1 MITAGVDCG
10 AKNVKVVILE
20 DGEVRGRAST
30 PAGMDTAAAAEQA
43 YDTALAAASLTRADV
58 VTVVGTGA
66 GKGEA
71 QFADTEVTEVGADA
85 RGIHHLHPDV
95 RTVVDVGNEEG
106 RAIKVDAA
114 GRVADFAINEKCAAG
129 AGAFTEAMA
138 RALEVP
144 LEEFGELSLQSNNP
158 IPINA
163 QCAVFAESEVVSLV
177 HRKTSKP
184 DMARAIHDAI
194 ADRITSMVRRV
205 GVEERIALIGGVAR
219 NVGFVRSL
227 TEDLETELVIPEDM
241 DYVGAIGA
249 ALVAADNNAGQG
261 NTEDA

>member
-1 MITAGVDCG
+1 MSSPERPPGVDERLPFQRLSPEQHPESHLVPSRECE
-10 AKNVKVVILE
+10 L
-20 DGEVRGRAST
+20 DRPRAS
-30 PAGMDTAAAAEQA
+30 
-43 YDTALAAASLTRADV
+43 
-58 VTVVGTGA
+58 
-66 GKGEA
+66 
-71 QFADTEVTEVGADA
+71 ADA
-85 RGIHHLHPDV
+85 HCRLDDRTELPLSSGVVHPAFVDDRGFDDDRILGRTLDGVNFESDHP
-95 RTVVDVGNEEG
+95 
-106 RAIKVDAA
+106 
-114 GRVADFAINEKCAAG
+114 
-129 AGAFTEAMA
+129 MA

-158 IPINA
+158 IAINA

-227 TEDLETELVIPEDM
+227 SEDLESELIIPEDM

-249 ALVAADNNAGQG
+249 ALVAADENGGQS

>member
-10 AKNVKVVILE
+10 SKNVRVVILN
-20 DGEVRGRAST
+20 DGQIIGRAT
-30 PAGMDTAAAAEQA
+30 VLAGMDTSAAAEQA
-43 YDTALAAASLTRADV
+43 YDEALAEAGMARDAVEKV
-58 VTVVGTGA
+58 VATGTGRT
-66 GKGEA
+66 EA
-71 QFADTEVTEVGADA
+71 HFKEDTVTEVGADA
-85 RGIHHLHPDV
+85 RGAHFLYPDV
-95 RTVVDVGNEEG
+95 RTVVDVGAEEG
-106 RAIKVDAA
+106 RAIKVTAE
-114 GRVADFAINEKCAAG
+114 GKVADFAINEKCAAG

-144 LEEFGELSLQSNNP
+144 LEQIGELSLQSTEA

-205 GVEERIALIGGVAR
+205 GVEEEIALIGGVAR
-219 NVGFVRSL
+219 NVGFVKSL
-227 TEDLETELVIPEDM
+227 EEDIETTVLIPDEPEF
-241 DYVGAIGA
+241 VGALGA
-249 ALVAADNNAGQG
+249 ALAAAD
-261 NTEDA
+261 E